1 MMRAIGRLI
10 VVPLAFLFAGLV
22 AAFILVTL
30 GQERLVQA
38 FGGRGGLDGVDDT
51 AIDAAFDIL
60 KLFLAVLTIKPLV
73 PALMLVIVGEVARIR
88 SYIYYIVGGGVA
100 LLAVPVIARLGQ
112 SSALTLS
119 PVTWQVF
126 ATAGFAAGAV
136 YWLIAGRRA

>member
-112 SSALTLS
+112 SSALALS

-126 ATAGFAAGAV
+126 ATAGFAAGGV
-136 YWLIAGRRA
+136 YWLIAGHRA

>member
-1 MMRAIGRLI
+1 MMRALGRIIL
-10 VVPLAFLFAGLV
+10 VPLAFLFAGLV
-22 AAFILVTL
+22 AAFILITL

-38 FGGRGGLDGVDDT
+38 FGGQGGIDDT
-51 AIDAAFDIL
+51 TIDAAFDIL
-60 KLFLAVLTIKPLV
+60 KLFLAVLSIKPLI

-88 SYIYYIVGGGVA
+88 SYVYYIVGGGLA

-112 SSALTLS
+112 SSALALS

>member
-1 MMRAIGRLI
+1 MMRAIGRMIL
-10 VVPLAFLFAGLV
+10 VPLAFLCAGLA

-38 FGGRGGLDGVDDT
+38 LGGGGVDEKS
-51 AIDAAFDIL
+51 IDAAFDIL
-60 KLFLAVLTIKPLV
+60 KIALALLSVKPLL
-73 PALMLVIVGEVARIR
+73 PALLLIIIGEVARIR
-88 SYIYYIVGGGVA
+88 SYIYYIAGGGVA

-112 SSALTLS
+112 NSALAVS

-136 YWLIAGRRA
+136 YWLIAGRNA